1 MSDGGPAEA
10 RRCPRHGLAVAPD
23 GLCVRCRHEEE
34 DRVAALEEKPAAIR
48 RAGLVA
54 LLLIA
59 GSACVGMILYALR
72 EPAGTPAVP
81 RPVPKATT
89 AAAASAPPLEPLSP
103 ALPVADSPRAAES
116 PDAASALQRAAH
128 AARITLF
135 CRHGDLACAPARVWL
150 LDRGFTYRERD
161 VDADAQ
167 ARAAWQRI
175 APDGAIPA
183 FEIDGEG
190 VGGFDPARLEAALD
204 YAGARH
210 LQR

>member
-1 MSDGGPAEA
+1 MIEGGPAEA

-59 GSACVGMILYALR
+59 GSACAGMILYALR
-72 EPAGTPAVP
+72 EPAGAPPPP
-81 RPVPKATT
+81 RPVP
-89 AAAASAPPLEPLSP
+89 AASPVAASAPPLEPLSP
-103 ALPVADSPRAAES
+103 ALPVAESPRAAES

-128 AARITLF
+128 AARITMF
-135 CRHGDLACAPARVWL
+135 CRHGDPACAPARVWL

-161 VDADAQ
+161 VDADSQ

-183 FEIDGEG
+183 FEIDGDG

>member
-1 MSDGGPAEA
+1 
-10 RRCPRHGLAVAPD
+10 LALAPD

-34 DRVAALEEKPAAIR
+34 DRIAAREAKPAAIR

-59 GSACVGMILYALR
+59 GSACLGMILYALR
-72 EPAGTPAVP
+72 EPAGAPPTRAIAPAKPSV
-81 RPVPKATT
+81 
-89 AAAASAPPLEPLSP
+89 AASAPSLEALSP
-103 ALPVADSPRAAES
+103 ATPIAES
-116 PDAASALQRAAH
+116 QTGGASLDAASPLQRAAH

-135 CRHGDLACAPARVWL
+135 CRRGALACAPARVWL

-161 VDADAQ
+161 VDVDPQ
-167 ARAAWQRI
+167 ARQAWQRV